1 MKRIFIMITCVAL
14 LAACG
19 ESKKEENKQSCDKT
33 KCEQR
38 NCDKQDCKKDG
49 CEKQECKKDGCKEQ
63 ECDKQECKKDRC
75 KKQEC
80 DKQECKKDRCKK
92 QECDKQE
99 CKKKPAGCIHL
110 DAEGFAKSVAD
121 LTQPEWKYLGDK
133 PAVVDFYADWC
144 GPCRAI
150 APYLEEIAKEYAGK
164 LYVYKINVDNNPE
177 LADAFNV
184 TGIPTLL
191 FIPMEGQYTV
201 QVGGKSKEELEQLIA
216 ENCF

>member
-1 MKRIFIMITCVAL
+1 MKRVFIILTCDN
-14 LAACG
+14 
-19 ESKKEENKQSCDKT
+19 KKECDKD
-33 KCEQR
+33 KCEQK
-38 NCDKQDCKKDG
+38 CEQK
-49 CEKQECKKDGCKEQ
+49 CEKQECEKQECEKKCEKEQ
-63 ECDKQECKKDRC
+63 CATKQCDKKQECKKEER
-75 KKQEC
+75 KKEC
-80 DKQECKKDRCKK
+80 E
-92 QECDKQE
+92 
-99 CKKKPAGCIHL
+99 KPQAGCIHL